1 MSSIFIR
8 SSGKRKGDGIPL
20 MGLGNLLIF
29 GKKGGKEL
37 ASWLGE
43 HGVGRGFKIKAP
55 DFDLKN

>member
-1 MSSIFIR
+1 
-8 SSGKRKGDGIPL
+8 